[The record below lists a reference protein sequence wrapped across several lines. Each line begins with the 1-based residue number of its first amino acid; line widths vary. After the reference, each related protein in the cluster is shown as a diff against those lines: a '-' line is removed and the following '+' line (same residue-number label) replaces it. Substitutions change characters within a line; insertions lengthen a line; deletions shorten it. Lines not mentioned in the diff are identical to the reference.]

1 MKRMIVST
9 KTIECN
15 GYSIYDTG
23 FGYKLYKDGQLAS
36 DVEYDSFDDA
46 MMAIDNMKSGQPAS
60 KEYVEEKKQT
70 RRNWLK
76 EFSNYTK
83 NMPTR
88 VYPDDSHDGVY
99 AEGNKTLER
108 YLKSFKQKNPECD
121 LQIFRTVKNGAF
133 LYVVR

>member
-1 MKRMIVST
+1 MKRMIIAT
-9 KTIECN
+9 KTIQYKDC
-15 GYSIYDTG
+15 SIYDTG
-23 FGYKLYKDGQLAS
+23 FGYKLYKDGQPIS
-36 DVEYDSFDDA
+36 SIEYDSFDDA
-46 MMAIDNMKSGQPAS
+46 MMAVDDMKSGQPAS
-60 KEYVEEKKQT
+60 KEYVEEKKQA

-83 NMPTR
+83 NMSTR

-108 YLKSFKQKNPECD
+108 FLKAFKQKNPKCD
-121 LQIFRTVKNGAF
+121 LQIFHTVKNGAF